1 MSAHNAKMS
10 RRGPPPHS
18 GVATA
23 RRPVFN
29 FNSGSAPSPD
39 RCLNQGKSSL
49 IKVNQGKS
57 RWKKW
62 VGPAS
67 RGQPANRASDGHRWN
82 GERCC
87 GWLKLARNAGPVYGK
102 RLIPNSRIRMG
113 AAPSFFTACPKKQ
126 QPCVRIHLSQSTC
139 NAWPRLSPGSFSLR
153 FAPAT
158 FPTGF
163 AVPSP
168 TVLANNCETCP
179 GPAGRQLHDLNN
191 DRAHGLNHFLQHRDD
206 FKRWLIAP
214 VTLSTAANSFF
225 VPVPPTTFNIDMR
238 ASHKSS
244 SFRTPCCRSTAADPL
259 SHAA

>member
-87 GWLKLARNAGPVYGK
+87 GWLSPKPRSDPTIPPARLAIGSSFPSDTNCGFMRFLSCLQIFVSHPVTSPRRKSFLHRRPAPLCYHDEFCFFE
-102 RLIPNSRIRMG
+102 IP
-113 AAPSFFTACPKKQ
+113 
-126 QPCVRIHLSQSTC
+126 
-139 NAWPRLSPGSFSLR
+139 
-153 FAPAT
+153 
-158 FPTGF
+158 
-163 AVPSP
+163 
-168 TVLANNCETCP
+168 CP
-179 GPAGRQLHDLNN
+179 G
-191 DRAHGLNHFLQHRDD
+191 
-206 FKRWLIAP
+206 
-214 VTLSTAANSFF
+214 
-225 VPVPPTTFNIDMR
+225 
-238 ASHKSS
+238 
-244 SFRTPCCRSTAADPL
+244 
-259 SHAA
+259 